1 MSLSS
6 TDPHTFVVNH
16 ALVQRSTNFFC
27 KETDGQYIYIL
38 GFTGHTVPQLLKCI
52 CSTKAAMDNKKMNEH
67 RCVLIKLYLW
77 TVKSEYRIFWCV
89 TKSYSPPTIKNSK
102 SQSWRAVQT
111 KTGAGPDLMCRPSFA
126 DLSFT
131 AFTLDCSTKHQMQT
145 IHSQIRANPKL
156 SIRALF
162 STFPFILSPWTFL
175 F

>member
-67 RCVLIKLYLW
+67 RCVLIKLYLR

-89 TKSYSPPTIKNSK
+89 TKSYSPQQLKILKVNPGEQFKQKQVLGQIWRVGQALLTWALLHLLLIAPQNIKCR
-102 SQSWRAVQT
+102 QSTLKFKQT
-111 KTGAGPDLMCRPSFA
+111 QS
-126 DLSFT
+126 
-131 AFTLDCSTKHQMQT
+131 
-145 IHSQIRANPKL
+145 
-156 SIRALF
+156 
-162 STFPFILSPWTFL
+162 
-175 F
+175 